1 MIVLWLPFITKG
13 SHIFKPLHIT
23 PTDIKEK
30 NMDTAPLENDDE
42 KLYENLP
49 PAKAIILLL
58 SISIVALC
66 GIVYELIIG
75 TVSSYLLGNSVYQ
88 FSLTI
93 GFFMFAMGV
102 GSYFSKF
109 IRKNLI
115 ENFIY
120 VEMVLALIGGVCS
133 LSLFMTF
140 PFAPFLYQF
149 VMFFFIFT
157 IGMLVGLEI
166 PLLTRVLSQVSGTRR
181 SIANVMSLDYIGA
194 LIGSVAFPLMLLPSL
209 GLIRASFAIGL
220 INVFVAL
227 LNIIYLKEYL
237 PHFKRLFIMAGAI
250 FITLF
255 IFVLLG
261 SRITSFAQHH
271 LYFDEVIWRKQTPY
285 QNLVVTRDIQKKDL
299 RLFIDG
305 HIQFSGTD
313 EHRYHEALVHPVMS
327 YKAKSPVR
335 SVLVMGGGDG
345 LAVRELLKYPSIEHI
360 DLVDIDPEMTKL
372 GKNFA
377 PLKSINKNSLA
388 DPRVAIH
395 NVDGFVFIKT
405 KGRLYDR
412 VILDFPD
419 PHNEAISKLY
429 SVEFYTMVKRRM
441 AEGGVIVTQSSS
453 PFFARKTYWSV
464 GATLDAV
471 FAKRTSYNI
480 AIPAFGIWG
489 FHLAEKDA
497 DTIPGEILPQTK
509 YLTDAVFK
517 AAQTFGKDIAA
528 PDFNKVNSIFEPVLY
543 QLYLED
549 INGKIAVEVPKS

>member
-1 MIVLWLPFITKG
+1 MEPNEV
-13 SHIFKPLHIT
+13 
-23 PTDIKEK
+23 
-30 NMDTAPLENDDE
+30 ENDDE
-42 KLYENLP
+42 GLYRDLP
-49 PAKAIILLL
+49 PAKAFVLLV

-102 GSYFSKF
+102 GSYLSKF
-109 IRKNLI
+109 IRSNLI

-120 VEMVLALIGGVCS
+120 VEIVLALVGGICS

-140 PFAPFLYQF
+140 PFAPFLYKF
-149 VMFFFIFT
+149 VMFFFIFA
-157 IGMLVGLEI
+157 IGILVGLEI

-227 LNIIYLKEYL
+227 LNIIYLKAYL
-237 PHFKRLFIMAGAI
+237 RNFKRFLLLAGSI
-250 FITLF
+250 FVILL
-255 IFVLLG
+255 IFVLFA
-261 SRITSFAQHH
+261 SRLTSFAQHH

-285 QNLVVTRDIQKKDL
+285 QNLVVTRDWQKKDL

-313 EHRYHEALVHPVMS
+313 EHRYHEALIHPVMS
-327 YKAKSPVR
+327 YKGPVK

-345 LAVRELLKYPSIEHI
+345 LAVRELLKHPSVEHI
-360 DLVDIDPEMTKL
+360 DLVDIDPAMTKL
-372 GKNFA
+372 GQSFA
-377 PLKSINKNSLA
+377 PLKRLNKDSLA
-388 DPRVAIH
+388 DKRVHIH
-395 NVDGFVFIKT
+395 NVDGFVFIK
-405 KGRLYDR
+405 KAGRLYDR

-441 AEGGVIVTQSSS
+441 AKGGVLVSQSSS
-453 PFFARKTYWSV
+453 PFFARKTFWAV
-464 GATLDAV
+464 GDTLDAV
-471 FAKRTSYNI
+471 FEERVSYNI

-489 FHLAEKDA
+489 FHMAEKDA
-497 DTIPGEILPQTK
+497 SAVPGSIVSDTR
-509 YLTDAVFK
+509 YLTDDVFR
-517 AAQTFGKDIAA
+517 AAQIFGKDISS
-528 PDFNKVNSIFEPVLY
+528 PRLNKVNSIFEPVLY

-549 INGKIAVEVPKS
+549 LNGKLAVAPPKL